1 MPERPNIILIMTDQQ
16 RFDTI
21 GAWGYD
27 YAITPAM
34 DRLAAE
40 GLSFRNAFC
49 PGATC
54 IASRAAIFT
63 GMYPHNTGVYSFD
76 HWADHRNWVQDL
88 NDAGYH
94 CVNLGKMHF
103 APRDVAGGFHERVIV
118 ENPTSKHL
126 DSGGADDDWG
136 RYLRIH
142 GLERPNDRNKTDP
155 HWLQKYQGGPLAL
168 GGALSLGCL
177 YRRLRPCL
185 DPRLQGPTT
194 VFLAG
199 RFYRPARAVGSA
211 AEASGAVRR
220 ASNAPARDA
229 RGRVGG
235 QAAPARGAEKN
246 AR

>member
-1 MPERPNIILIMTDQQ
+1 MLKQPNIILIMTDQQ

-34 DRLAAE
+34 DRLADE

-94 CVNLGKMHF
+94 CVNIGKMHF

-118 ENPTSKHL
+118 ENPTSRYLH
-126 DSGGADDDWG
+126 SGSADDDWG

-155 HWLQKYQGGPLAL
+155 DWLRKYKE
-168 GGALSLGCL
+168 SLGIWKSTFTRMSL
-177 YRRLRPCL
+177 SATRPLLGFARTKAGLRFSC
-185 DPRLQGPTT
+185 
-194 VFLAG
+194 
-199 RFYRPARAVGSA
+199 
-211 AEASGAVRR
+211 
-220 ASNAPARDA
+220 
-229 RGRVGG
+229 
-235 QAAPARGAEKN
+235 K
-246 AR
+246 